1 MAFLFLLH
9 LLEKLKSYGCHRI
22 GAIMTHPYARLRCE
36 TCTWMGMP
44 SECKY
49 AEGNCEYCAAL
60 TAYELKNIPGLHP
73 VYHFCPSCD
82 KQVAEFALLSAEE
95 KQWLFEFIQD
105 CEEASGDPLDSFR
118 MNIGGLWFWNWNRW
132 CMEACLNA
140 LMDSPHQEYIEEL
153 ERWWLTSSDDLFEE
167 N

>member
-1 MAFLFLLH
+1 
-9 LLEKLKSYGCHRI
+9 
-22 GAIMTHPYARLRCE
+22 
-36 TCTWMGMP
+36 MP

-60 TAYELKNIPGLHP
+60 TAYELKNIPGPHP

-105 CEEASGDPLDSFR
+105 CEASGDPLDSFR
-118 MNIGGLWFWNWNRW
+118 MNIGGLWNRW
-132 CMEACLNA
+132 YMEACMNA
-140 LMDSPHQEYIEEL
+140 LLDTPHQEYIEEL
-153 ERWWLTSSDDLFEE
+153 ERWWLTSSDDPFEE

>member
-1 MAFLFLLH
+1 
-9 LLEKLKSYGCHRI
+9 
-22 GAIMTHPYARLRCE
+22 
-36 TCTWMGMP
+36 MP

>member
-153 ERWWLTSSDDLFEE
+153 ERWWLTSSDDPFEE